1 MRPTGVF
8 MPAALERYRVKLR
21 WLDPLLGLTKDVE
34 TMKQP
39 SRWIRLLPAAVLTT
53 FSGLTLSAL
62 GQGAN
67 RLPAELIYRDW
78 LKPPFKWAG
87 VEKGTGAVREL
98 PDVDPALRD
107 SAKSTIEDAKGLV
120 ERHDV
125 LGLLLLERDGS
136 VLFEAY
142 KQGAAATD
150 RLIGYSLS
158 KSATSVAIGQALCD
172 GLLASMDAPAERHA
186 DALKGTAYGAAT
198 IKELLTMSSTGK
210 VPEAAGQPVAG
221 WTTALL
227 RTQSRTILEGLV
239 EYGSVGKDASK
250 RGQFEYKNLDA
261 YALGLAGAGAS
272 KQPFHNYF
280 AKAVWQKI
288 GAESDAAWLI
298 DRNGDTATAEGFGAR
313 LRDWGRF
320 ALYVRDA
327 VKAEDGQSTCLS
339 RYLKDATA
347 TQISN
352 DSLRISKDFRGYG
365 YMFWTENWMTKEP
378 SFWMTGFGGQ
388 RIGVDLKSGR
398 TLVLISNAEDFMP
411 AVYRVFDT
419 WTRQ

>member
-1 MRPTGVF
+1 MT
-8 MPAALERYRVKLR
+8 
-21 WLDPLLGLTKDVE
+21 
-34 TMKQP
+34 QP
-39 SRWIRLLPAAVLTT
+39 SRWIGLMPAAVLTAL
-53 FSGLTLSAL
+53 SGLTPLAF

-78 LKPPFKWAG
+78 LKPPFKWAP
-87 VEKGTGAVREL
+87 VEKGSGAVREL
-98 PDVDPALRD
+98 PDAAPAWRD
-107 SAKSTIEDAKGLV
+107 SAKSTIDDAKALV

-125 LGLLLLERDGS
+125 LGLLWLEGDGS

-150 RLIGYSLS
+150 RMIGYSLS

-186 DALKGTAYGAAT
+186 DALKGSAYGAAT
-198 IKELLTMSSTGK
+198 IKELLTMSSAGK

-227 RTQSRTILEGLV
+227 RTQSRTIREGLV
-239 EYGSVGKDASK
+239 EFGSGGKDASK

-261 YALGLAGAGAS
+261 YALGFAGAGAS
-272 KQPFHNYF
+272 KEPFHNYF

-288 GAESDAAWLI
+288 GAEADAAWLI

-327 VKAEDGQSTCLS
+327 VKVDAGQSNCLS
-339 RYLKDATA
+339 RYLQEATT

-352 DSLRISKDFRGYG
+352 DSDRISKDFRGYG
-365 YMFWTENWMTKEP
+365 YMFWSENWRVKEP
-378 SFWMTGFGGQ
+378 SFWMTGLGGQ

-419 WTRQ
+419 WARQ